1 MSALYFETSALLA
14 WLFGEE
20 NARAVMDRINDAE
33 KVANSVQ
40 TRIETER
47 SLLLA
52 EKTGLITPAER
63 QKLLGLYRRVL
74 SGWYFFSISEE
85 VLAVPARNF
94 PLNRFAVSMRS
105 ISRPPLIRSSFSRM
119 CPCFS
124 SIKGWQS
131 TSWPWDL

>member
-20 NARAVMDRINDAE
+20 NARAVIDRINDAE
-33 KVANSVQ
+33 KVATSVQ

-94 PLNRFAVSMRS
+94 P
-105 ISRPPLIRSSFSRM
+105 
-119 CPCFS
+119 
-124 SIKGWQS
+124 
-131 TSWPWDL
+131 